1 MFTPLQELPVT
12 FAVRDSLMR
21 NPLPFVRR
29 TLSAGIYLGLI
40 PLSISLSIGTAAQ
53 QPTAQSTSP
62 QAAASPATAAAP
74 SVKSG
79 RERPADAHEPTP
91 VAESELKQLLVGKV
105 LYIRGGHLGDSLH
118 YDMHGQLVDHGSQ
131 VPYTLS
137 LVEINKISM
146 NKHKVELEGIRYGL
160 HFEDA
165 LPTVDPML
173 AADKVR
179 ITPKKKTLKIA
190 IDREEI
196 EKLKKDKVKKS
207 KTKRS
212 IETTP
217 AQEANAEL
225 TPQKPMPEATASHDP
240 RKTTSVAE
248 ANQAIRDALD
258 KVFAHGLDDQM
269 MASLPDFWKLYY
281 QEAAAGTDYHPNNPA
296 IFRQSNVDQKAKLLT
311 TFEPPSND
319 FAQASGVAGIAV
331 YHVVLGADGKP
342 QEIAAARPIGFG
354 LDENA
359 VASIRKASF
368 QPAIKDGKP
377 VPVLLDMIVQFRI
390 YSKRTSVVNTAEAS
404 KTTLENPSLP
414 GPYSVRQ
421 P

>member
-1 MFTPLQELPVT
+1 MLELPVT
-12 FAVRDSLMR
+12 LAVRDSLMR
-21 NPLPFVRR
+21 NPLLFVRR
-29 TLSAGIYLGLI
+29 SLSVGTYVGLV
-40 PLSISLSIGTAAQ
+40 LFSIALSIGTAAQ
-53 QPTAQSTSP
+53 QSVTQTTSP
-62 QAAASPATAAAP
+62 QAAPAPAATNREQPVNVHETAAIT
-74 SVKSG
+74 
-79 RERPADAHEPTP
+79 D
-91 VAESELKQLLVGKV
+91 SELKQLLVGKV
-105 LYIRGGHLGDSLH
+105 LYLRGGHLGDSLH
-118 YDMHGQLVDHGSQ
+118 YDMHGQLIDHGSQ

-179 ITPKKKTLKIA
+179 ITSKKKTLKIT
-190 IDREEI
+190 IDREEV

-207 KTKRS
+207 KTKGS

-217 AQEANAEL
+217 AQEANAEA
-225 TPQKPMPEATASHDP
+225 TPQPSTPVATASHDP
-240 RKTTSVAE
+240 RKTTSIAE
-248 ANQAIRDALD
+248 ANQTLRVAVDN
-258 KVFAHGLDDQM
+258 VFAHGLDDQM
-269 MASLPDFWKLYY
+269 MASLPEFWKLYY
-281 QEAAAGTDYHPNNPA
+281 QAAAAGSDYRPRDPS
-296 IFRQSNVDQKAKLLT
+296 IFRQNNVDQKAKLLT

-377 VPVLLDMIVQFRI
+377 VPVVIDMIVQFRI

-404 KTTLENPSLP
+404 KTPQDNPSLP